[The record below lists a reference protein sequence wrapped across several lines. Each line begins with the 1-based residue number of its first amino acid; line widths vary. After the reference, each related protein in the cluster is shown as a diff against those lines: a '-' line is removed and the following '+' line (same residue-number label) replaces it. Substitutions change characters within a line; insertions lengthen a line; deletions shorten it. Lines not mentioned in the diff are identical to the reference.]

1 MSMDFSRSLPGG
13 ALPGSRMPVFGQH
26 VVATGQPLA
35 AQVGLEMLRCGGT
48 AADAAVATAA
58 ALTVVEPTA
67 NGIGSDAFAIT
78 WDGEK
83 LHGLNASGHS
93 PSGLNVD
100 RIRRNGMPRTG
111 WDTVTV
117 PGAVSGW
124 VSLWRAHG
132 RLRFADLLAP
142 AIELA
147 RNGFPVSP
155 QCATGWKRSAAKY
168 ADFQSWVDTF
178 TNDGRTPEIGE
189 TWRLPDH
196 ARTLEA
202 ISDTEGEDFYH
213 GELAA
218 KISADAAKHGAA
230 MTTDDLA
237 RHTTLDETPLSVPFL
252 DVLLYELP
260 PNGQGI
266 AALIA
271 AGVLHRLDPASYDAD
286 DPQLLHLQIEAMKL
300 GFADAAEHVA
310 DARHCQIDPDEL
322 IDPARLDMLANKVDP
337 SCAQPFF
344 DEAPAWSSTV
354 YLCCGDAAGRAVSF
368 IQSNYEGFGSGIVI
382 PGTGI
387 AMQNRGAGFINN
399 PGHPNDIASDKR
411 PYHTII
417 PGFTTKNGTPHMAFG
432 VMGGPMQPQGHLQVL
447 SRVVASHWD
456 PQAAIDAPRWRVEGG
471 LNVAVE
477 PDMPI
482 STCDALKTLGH
493 AVAVA
498 PQRDVSFGGGQAVVR
513 VHDCWCGASDG
524 RRDGAAICG

>member
-1 MSMDFSRSLPGG
+1 
-13 ALPGSRMPVFGQH
+13 
-26 VVATGQPLA
+26 
-35 AQVGLEMLRCGGT
+35 
-48 AADAAVATAA
+48 
-58 ALTVVEPTA
+58 
-67 NGIGSDAFAIT
+67 
-78 WDGEK
+78 
-83 LHGLNASGHS
+83 
-93 PSGLNVD
+93 
-100 RIRRNGMPRTG
+100 
-111 WDTVTV
+111 
-117 PGAVSGW
+117 
-124 VSLWRAHG
+124 
-132 RLRFADLLAP
+132 
-142 AIELA
+142 
-147 RNGFPVSP
+147 
-155 QCATGWKRSAAKY
+155 
-168 ADFQSWVDTF
+168 
-178 TNDGRTPEIGE
+178 
-189 TWRLPDH
+189 
-196 ARTLEA
+196 
-202 ISDTEGEDFYH
+202 
-213 GELAA
+213 
-218 KISADAAKHGAA
+218 
-230 MTTDDLA
+230 
-237 RHTTLDETPLSVPFL
+237 
-252 DVLLYELP
+252 
-260 PNGQGI
+260 
-266 AALIA
+266 
-271 AGVLHRLDPASYDAD
+271 
-286 DPQLLHLQIEAMKL
+286 MKL

-399 PGHPNDIASDKR
+399 PGHPNDIASAKR

-493 AVAVA
+493 AVTVA